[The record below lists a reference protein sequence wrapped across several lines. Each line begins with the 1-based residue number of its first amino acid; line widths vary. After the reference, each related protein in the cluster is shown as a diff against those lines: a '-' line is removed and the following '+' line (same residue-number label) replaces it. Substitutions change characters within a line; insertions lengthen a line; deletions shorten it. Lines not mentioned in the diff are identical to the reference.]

1 MAYTTHSDSS
11 PDKNTSYI
19 DTSLNRL
26 VQNNPYHPTAP
37 NILWPTYY
45 DVFVNKTDDQQVSVS
60 VSDEKHLTGDI
71 DVSNDNALYM
81 NHKPRLGST
90 VESTFGTLDT
100 GLTDYNHGIVYF
112 SALPASDFTL
122 TYLADPD
129 KYYGE
134 YISQMQDVLHKLEIW
149 AGAGPGPVEGGEG
162 VRSAEILVK
171 TRNAKIDNKLP
182 NRIHVQGLA
191 EDIAFKSLD
200 GQPGHTITLGNSND
214 VVEINASE
222 FKVYCGTFGD
232 SVLDPIT
239 GTITDHTSDILNMI
253 GLVSMSPTGTT
264 RASGFSDASVT
275 GLVFNPNVDAD
286 TGRFSGNFD
295 ALRVYGNAVVL
306 GNLHTLG
313 THTVVSATTAMNI
326 SVFQEGLSVNG
337 DSWFGD
343 ATDDKVY
350 VAGDLI
356 VSGRIDQVGSTTEH
370 DVTINRDIIL
380 NNHGGTTPSLVD
392 GLDPSYIANRHRYMR
407 PAGPDWCGDTVNI
420 CSIGQMAEDGTL
432 TGGAASTATQ
442 DSTTGDL
449 VVDTTIS
456 SNALLVNIAGG
467 GLYYTDRFND
477 GTWIFDIRSGPSA
490 GEKIPIAAYNSATTS
505 WQLSR
510 TLSSLPASGM
520 SYRIY
525 NPYFCNP
532 DFVALNGNDFDITA
546 STTNPVVADVRGI
559 VKSNVNA
566 DTASVNSADSG
577 TKYLSLANENSVAS
591 AGLESD
597 GVWYGSDYGVPSDQ
611 SILVAEAEHN
621 GGGTFDQLTTYR
633 PAGKYDSTWRQF
645 ASTTPTIYHNLG
657 GDFRAQDYKVTVH
670 TAGAS
675 AAGPGTVTQVTDPI
689 ISAIDRKTA
698 TITVPSTDTWVRI
711 KIEV

>member
-19 DTSLNRL
+19 NTSLNRL
-26 VQNNPYHPTAP
+26 VQNNPYHPAAP

-60 VSDEKHLTGDI
+60 VSDEKHLTGSI
-71 DVSNDNALYM
+71 DVSNSNALYM

-90 VESTFGTLDT
+90 VIATDETAVIDT
-100 GLTDYNHGIVYF
+100 GLTDYNHGIIYF
-112 SALPASDFTL
+112 STLPTGSFTL

-134 YISQMQDVLHKLEIW
+134 YLSQMQDVLHKLEIW
-149 AGAGPGPVEGGEG
+149 AGAGSTKNEG
-162 VRSAEILVK
+162 VRSAEVLVK
-171 TRNAKIDNKLP
+171 STNAKIDSKLP
-182 NRIHVQGLA
+182 KRIHVQGLA
-191 EDIAFKSLD
+191 EDISFKSLD

-239 GTITDHTSDILNMI
+239 GTITDHTGDVLNMI

-264 RASGFSDASVT
+264 RASGLSDASVT

-313 THTVVSATTAMNI
+313 THTVVNAETTMNI

-356 VSGRIDQVGSTTEH
+356 VSGKIDQIGNTTED
-370 DVTINRDIIL
+370 DVTINRDLIL
-380 NNHGGTTPSLVD
+380 GNHNGTTPSLVD
-392 GLDPSYIANRHRYMR
+392 GLDPSYIANRHKYMR

-449 VVDTTIS
+449 VVDTSMSINEIIT
-456 SNALLVNIAGG
+456 GD
-467 GLYYTDRFND
+467 LYYANRFND

-490 GEKIPIAAYNSATTS
+490 GEKIPIAAYNSTDTG

-532 DFVALNGNDFDITA
+532 DFVTLNGNDFDITA

-621 GGGTFDQLTTYR
+621 GGSTFDQLTTYR
-633 PAGKYDSTWRQF
+633 PAGKYDSTWRKF

-657 GDFRAQDYKVTVH
+657 GDFRAQDYKVTIH
-670 TAGAS
+670 TAGTS
-675 AAGPGTVTQVTDPI
+675 AAGPGAVTQITTGA
-689 ISAIDRKTA
+689 ISPIDRKTA
-698 TITVPSTDTWVRI
+698 VIEVPSTDTWVRI

>member
-11 PDKNTSYI
+11 PDKNTSFI
-19 DTSLNRL
+19 NTSLNRL

-71 DVSNDNALYM
+71 DVSNNNALYM

-149 AGAGPGPVEGGEG
+149 AGAGSGPNEG

-171 TRNAKIDNKLP
+171 STNNKIESKLP
-182 NRIHVQGLA
+182 NRIHVQGL
-191 EDIAFKSLD
+191 EKDITFGSL
-200 GQPGHTITLGNSND
+200 GTTSNKITLGNSED
-214 VVEINASE
+214 IVRINAKE
-222 FKVYCGTFGD
+222 FQVYRGTFDDGNTD
-232 SVLDPIT
+232 DPIT
-239 GTITDHTSDILNMI
+239 GTITDHTGDVLNMI

-264 RASGFSDASVT
+264 RATGITDAAVTTAMFTTESGRDE
-275 GLVFNPNVDAD
+275 GLN
-286 TGRFSGNFD
+286 D
-295 ALRVYGNAVVL
+295 ALRVFGDVFVAGDVYTMGDHVVANITTTSSLNVFEDNMLVRGHSYL
-306 GNLHTLG
+306 GN
-313 THTVVSATTAMNI
+313 
-326 SVFQEGLSVNG
+326 
-337 DSWFGD
+337 
-343 ATDDKVY
+343 ATDDQVY
-350 VAGDLI
+350 IAGDLV

-370 DVTINRDIIL
+370 DVTVNRDIIL
-380 NNHGGTTPSLVD
+380 SNHIGNPQPSLVD
-392 GLDPSYIANRHRYMR
+392 GLDPSYIANRHKYMR

-420 CSIGQMAEDGTL
+420 CSIGQTAEDGTL
-432 TGGAASTATQ
+432 IGGAASTATQ
-442 DSTTGDL
+442 DSVTGDL
-449 VVDTTIS
+449 VIDTSMSINEIIT
-456 SNALLVNIAGG
+456 GD
-467 GLYYTDRFND
+467 LYYANRFND

-490 GEKIPIAAYNSATTS
+490 GEKIPIAAYNSTDTG

-510 TLSSLPASGM
+510 ALSSLPASGM

-532 DFVALNGNDFDITA
+532 DFVTLNTNDFDITA
-546 STTNPVVADVRGI
+546 SATTPVVANVRGI
-559 VKSNVNA
+559 VKSNTNSNS
-566 DTASVNSADSG
+566 ASVNPSVAG

-591 AGLESD
+591 VGLESD

-611 SILVAEAEHN
+611 SILVAEAEHD
-621 GGGTFDQLTTYR
+621 GSTFNQLITYR
-633 PAGKYDSTWRQF
+633 PAGKYDSTWRWITGT
-645 ASTTPTIYHNLG
+645 SVTLNHNLG
-657 GDFRAQDYKVTVH
+657 GDFRAQDYKITIH
-670 TAGAS
+670 SAGTAS
-675 AAGPGTVTQVTDPI
+675 AAP
-689 ISAIDRKTA
+689 SAIIVPHGIAGSGDWSVSSITRK
-698 TITVPSTDTWVRI
+698 TITVVTPAADTWVRI

>member
-11 PDKNTSYI
+11 PDKNTSFI
-19 DTSLNRL
+19 NTSLNRL
-26 VQNNPYHPTAP
+26 VQNNPYHPAAP

-71 DVSNDNALYM
+71 DVSNNNALYM

-100 GLTDYNHGIVYF
+100 GLTDYNHGVVYF

-134 YISQMQDVLHKLEIW
+134 YLSQMQDVLHKLEIW
-149 AGAGPGPVEGGEG
+149 AGAGSTKNEG
-162 VRSAEILVK
+162 VRSAEVLVK
-171 TRNAKIDNKLP
+171 STNAKIDSKLP
-182 NRIHVQGLA
+182 KRIHVQGLA
-191 EDIAFKSLD
+191 EDISFKSLD

-214 VVEINASE
+214 VVEINANE
-222 FKVYCGTFGD
+222 FKVYCGSFEGG
-232 SVLDPIT
+232 SALDPMT
-239 GTITDHTSDILNMI
+239 GTITDHTGDILNMI

-264 RASGFSDASVT
+264 RSTGITDAAVTSALFLDDSGRDQGVH
-275 GLVFNPNVDAD
+275 
-286 TGRFSGNFD
+286 D
-295 ALRVYGNAVVL
+295 ALRVYGNTYIA
-306 GNLHTLG
+306 GNLFTLG
-313 THTVVSATTAMNI
+313 GHTVINSQAEIQVNT
-326 SVFQEGLSVNG
+326 FQEDLQVNG
-337 DSWFGD
+337 DAYLGNGS
-343 ATDDKVY
+343 ADKVY
-350 VAGDLI
+350 IAGDLT

-392 GLDPSYIANRHRYMR
+392 GLDPSYIANRHKYMR

-621 GGGTFDQLTTYR
+621 GGSTFDQLTTYR
-633 PAGKYDSTWRQF
+633 PAGKYDSTWRKF

-657 GDFRAQDYKVTVH
+657 GDFRAQDYKVTIH
-670 TAGAS
+670 TAGTS
-675 AAGPGTVTQVTDPI
+675 ADGPGAVTQITTGA
-689 ISAIDRKTA
+689 ISPIDRKTA
-698 TITVPSTDTWVRI
+698 VIEVPSTDTWVRI